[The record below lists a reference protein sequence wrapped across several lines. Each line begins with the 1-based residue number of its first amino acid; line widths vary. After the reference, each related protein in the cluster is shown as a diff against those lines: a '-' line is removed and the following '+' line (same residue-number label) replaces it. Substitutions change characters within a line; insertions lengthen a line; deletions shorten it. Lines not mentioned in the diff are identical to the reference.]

1 MPGTFVARVAVTIGA
16 SGAKV
21 WDALVNPETIKQ
33 YMPVTDV
40 VSEWRE
46 GSALLWKS
54 EFQGKPFEV
63 TGTVLRVESE
73 RLLEYDHSRPIF
85 RSARASRAPV
95 TYQRVTIELSD
106 EGTQTHISVTQ
117 RDNTTERELAHSE
130 GGWRLALGNL
140 KALLEGTSVVPLR

>member
-1 MPGTFVARVAVTIGA
+1 
-16 SGAKV
+16 V

-46 GSALLWKS
+46 GGAILWKS

-63 TGTVLRVESE
+63 TGTVLRVEPG

-85 RSARASRAPV
+85 RPAGASRAPV
-95 TYQRVTIELSD
+95 TYQRVTIELSH
-106 EGTQTHISVTQ
+106 EGAQTRLSVTE

-130 GGWRLALGNL
+130 GGWRLAFGNL

>member
-1 MPGTFVARVAVTIGA
+1 M
-16 SGAKV
+16 

-46 GSALLWKS
+46 GGAILWKS
-54 EFQGKPFEV
+54 EFQGKSFEV
-63 TGTVLRVESE
+63 TGTVLRVEPG

-85 RSARASRAPV
+85 RPAGASRAPV
-95 TYQRVTIELSD
+95 TYQRVTIELSR
-106 EGTQTHISVTQ
+106 EGAQTRLSVTE

-130 GGWRLALGNL
+130 GGWRLAFGNL

>member
-1 MPGTFVARVAVTIGA
+1 M
-16 SGAKV
+16 

-46 GSALLWKS
+46 GGAILWKS

-63 TGTVLRVESE
+63 TGTILRVEPG

-85 RSARASRAPV
+85 RPAGASRAPV
-95 TYQRVTIELSD
+95 TYQRVTIELSH
-106 EGTQTHISVTQ
+106 EGAQTRLSVTE
-117 RDNTTERELAHSE
+117 RDHTTERELAHSE
-130 GGWRLALGNL
+130 GGWRLAFGNL